1 MKQLKE
7 DLKNQT
13 FHPVYLLYGEEDY
26 LKRMYRD
33 RLKKAVLGDGDEMN
47 YSYFEGKDID
57 FPTLREAAN
66 TLPFF
71 SDHRIIVV
79 ENSRMFK
86 NASEMADYLPQMPD
100 TTVVVFV
107 EKEVDKRNKLYKYV
121 NKNGVAVEMT
131 TMTERELKA
140 WVAVIL
146 KQNGRKMLESTASY
160 FLEQVENSMTNVKN
174 ELDKLISYTEGREEI
189 ARDDIDAV
197 CSVQVTGR
205 IFQMMDAVASGNQG
219 ETLRLYHDLLTLRE
233 SPMSMLYLLT
243 RHFNVLLQVLDDG
256 RITDS
261 QGRTVDFK
269 NTIIILTSNLGSDI
283 ILEDL
288 EKNRAN
294 GKNELSAEARD
305 KIDLLLKR
313 QFRPEFLNRLD
324 DIVYYK
330 SLTKDEI
337 GGIVDLMLA
346 DLRSRLADKQL
357 KLVVTDAAKSVIV
370 DDGYDPIYGARPL
383 KRYIQAN
390 VETMIAKEIIGGNH
404 VPGDTLTV
412 DAENGKLVLR

>member
-1 MKQLKE
+1 MAKSCNLSI
-7 DLKNQT
+7 
-13 FHPVYLLYGEEDY
+13 H
-26 LKRMYRD
+26 RH
-33 RLKKAVLGDGDEMN
+33 VLFSA
-47 YSYFEGKDID
+47 YSVH
-57 FPTLREAAN
+57 L
-66 TLPFF
+66 
-71 SDHRIIVV
+71 V
-79 ENSRMFK
+79 
-86 NASEMADYLPQMPD
+86 
-100 TTVVVFV
+100 
-107 EKEVDKRNKLYKYV
+107 
-121 NKNGVAVEMT
+121 
-131 TMTERELKA
+131 
-140 WVAVIL
+140 
-146 KQNGRKMLESTASY
+146 
-160 FLEQVENSMTNVKN
+160 
-174 ELDKLISYTEGREEI
+174 
-189 ARDDIDAV
+189 
-197 CSVQVTGR
+197 
-205 IFQMMDAVASGNQG
+205 
-219 ETLRLYHDLLTLRE
+219 
-233 SPMSMLYLLT
+233 
-243 RHFNVLLQVLDDG
+243 RHFFL
-256 RITDS
+256 
-261 QGRTVDFK
+261 RTQLFHRVR
-269 NTIIILTSNLGSDI
+269 SRHRS
-283 ILEDL
+283 
-288 EKNRAN
+288 N

>member
-1 MKQLKE
+1 MRRVNLALPEALAEFLFGDDDALIQIDMGE
-7 DLKNQT
+7 
-13 FHPVYLLYGEEDY
+13 FH
-26 LKRMYRD
+26 D
-33 RLKKAVLGDGDEMN
+33 R
-47 YSYFEGKDID
+47 F
-57 FPTLREAAN
+57 
-66 TLPFF
+66 
-71 SDHRIIVV
+71 
-79 ENSRMFK
+79 
-86 NASEMADYLPQMPD
+86 
-100 TTVVVFV
+100 
-107 EKEVDKRNKLYKYV
+107 
-121 NKNGVAVEMT
+121 
-131 TMTERELKA
+131 
-140 WVAVIL
+140 
-146 KQNGRKMLESTASY
+146 TASRLFGAPPGY
-160 FLEQVENSMTNVKN
+160 VGYEEGGQL
-174 ELDKLISYTEGREEI
+174 TEKVRRKPFSVVLFDEI
-189 ARDDIDAV
+189 EKAHPDI
-197 CSVQVTGR
+197 
-205 IFQMMDAVASGNQG
+205 
-219 ETLRLYHDLLTLRE
+219 
-233 SPMSMLYLLT
+233 
-243 RHFNVLLQVLDDG
+243 FNTLLQVLDDG
-256 RITDS
+256 HLTDG
-261 QGRTVDFK
+261 QGRKVDFK

>member
-1 MKQLKE
+1 MQQRQIAVQPLQLAGDARVE
-7 DLKNQT
+7 LRQVQLAAGGCHLGQRR
-13 FHPVYLLYGEEDY
+13 FRLLPARLRQAQRRRQAGQGAAFAGRILDGRSQRQGAVHAGPARGRSALGQLQQGRRSLTLGLVAGQAAKWFGQGQQGAGFTADDGEI
-26 LKRMYRD
+26 
-33 RLKKAVLGDGDEMN
+33 RLQAGEAVAHEALFDDEHNIVRIDMSEYMEK
-47 YSYFEGKDID
+47 YSVSRLIGAPPGYVGYEEGGQL
-57 FPTLREAAN
+57 TEAVRRR
-66 TLPFF
+66 PY
-71 SDHRIIVV
+71 SVV
-79 ENSRMFK
+79 LFDE
-86 NASEMADYLPQMPD
+86 
-100 TTVVVFV
+100 V
-107 EKEVDKRNKLYKYV
+107 EKAHPDV
-121 NKNGVAVEMT
+121 
-131 TMTERELKA
+131 
-140 WVAVIL
+140 
-146 KQNGRKMLESTASY
+146 
-160 FLEQVENSMTNVKN
+160 
-174 ELDKLISYTEGREEI
+174 
-189 ARDDIDAV
+189 
-197 CSVQVTGR
+197 
-205 IFQMMDAVASGNQG
+205 
-219 ETLRLYHDLLTLRE
+219 
-233 SPMSMLYLLT
+233 
-243 RHFNVLLQVLDDG
+243 FNLLLQVLDDG

-261 QGRTVDFK
+261 QGRTADFK

>member
-1 MKQLKE
+1 MTDDVRNLIRFVVDGDIRNAQTQCRIMLEKNVPEKDARFKE
-7 DLKNQT
+7 A
-13 FHPVYLLYGEEDY
+13 E
-26 LKRMYRD
+26 
-33 RLKKAVLGDGDEMN
+33 LKKLNLLKPELIQLPANLESLLIAEDATN
-47 YSYFEGKDID
+47 
-57 FPTLREAAN
+57 FPESRFLLREEEETVINKLLATRKAALAIKELGIHY
-66 TLPFF
+66 TCSLLLTGLPGVGKTELAKALAQNLFDDESNMVRIDMSEYMEKF
-71 SDHRIIVV
+71 SVSRLIGAPPGYVGYEEGGQLTEAVRRHPYSVV
-79 ENSRMFK
+79 LFDE
-86 NASEMADYLPQMPD
+86 
-100 TTVVVFV
+100 V
-107 EKEVDKRNKLYKYV
+107 EKAHPDV
-121 NKNGVAVEMT
+121 
-131 TMTERELKA
+131 
-140 WVAVIL
+140 
-146 KQNGRKMLESTASY
+146 
-160 FLEQVENSMTNVKN
+160 
-174 ELDKLISYTEGREEI
+174 
-189 ARDDIDAV
+189 
-197 CSVQVTGR
+197 
-205 IFQMMDAVASGNQG
+205 
-219 ETLRLYHDLLTLRE
+219 
-233 SPMSMLYLLT
+233 
-243 RHFNVLLQVLDDG
+243 FNILLQVLDDG